1 MYTIKIH
8 NKTIDNK
15 NHVNGHNKEMIKHF
29 NKAITVFA
37 LLISCEKIL
46 HEIIN
51 VIKKHTKY
59 KIIIPN
65 IFTHFLLKSYNIYDM
80 FVLEH
85 V

>member
-1 MYTIKIH
+1 MYTINMN
-8 NKTIDNK
+8 NKTINNK

-29 NKAITVFA
+29 NKAISVFA
-37 LLISCEKIL
+37 LLISSEKIL

-65 IFTHFLLKSYNIYDM
+65 IFTHFLSQSYNIYDM